1 MIEEDAHHPLE
12 RERIGRLSAQLFGA
26 QLFGAQLFGA
36 QLFEAQLF
44 EAQLFEAL
52 RVLLSPS
59 SQSTRTP

>member
-44 EAQLFEAL
+44 EAL